1 MNKRLQKKKSNCKNL
16 VLGSLA
22 WTHVVNGSPVL
33 SVFSQVWDENTVSV
47 WKGYFDRKFKACDPK
62 NDYRYRRATMFH
74 YIDKNVRRYYN
85 RAVNATLKY
94 VYPVSDL
101 TALAVNYYLE
111 NDPLVA
117 KASTS
122 CEGMYLDD

>member
-1 MNKRLQKKKSNCKNL
+1 MNKRLQKKKNNCKNF
-16 VLGSLA
+16 VLGSIA
-22 WTHVVNGSPVL
+22 WTHVVNGSPIL
-33 SVFSQVWDENTVSV
+33 SIFPQVWDENTVNV
-47 WKGYFDRKFKACDPK
+47 WKGYFNRKFKASDPK
-62 NDYRYRRATMFH
+62 NGCRYRRATMFH

-85 RAVNATLKY
+85 RAVNATFKY
-94 VYPVSDL
+94 VYPASDL
-101 TALAVNYYLE
+101 TAMAVNNYLE

>member
-16 VLGSLA
+16 VLRSLA

-47 WKGYFDRKFKACDPK
+47 WKGYFNRNFKACDPK

-94 VYPVSDL
+94 VYPTSNL

-111 NDPLVA
+111 NDPLVK

-122 CEGMYLDD
+122 CEGIYLDD

>member
-47 WKGYFDRKFKACDPK
+47 WKGYFNRNFKACDPK
-62 NDYRYRRATMFH
+62 NDCRYRRATMFH
-74 YIDKNVRRYYN
+74 YIDKRVRKQYKKLQRIIFE
-85 RAVNATLKY
+85 
-94 VYPVSDL
+94 VSSRQML
-101 TALAVNYYLE
+101 LS
-111 NDPLVA
+111 A
-117 KASTS
+117 KHLIGVSNS
-122 CEGMYLDD
+122 CEGIYLDD

>member
-33 SVFSQVWDENTVSV
+33 SIFSQVWDENTVNV
-47 WKGYFDRKFKACDPK
+47 WKGYFNRKFKACDPK

-85 RAVNATLKY
+85 RAVNSTLKY
-94 VYPVSDL
+94 VYPTSDL
-101 TALAVNYYLE
+101 TAMAVNYYLE
-111 NDPLVA
+111 NDPMTVRVG
-117 KASTS
+117 
-122 CEGMYLDD
+122 E

>member
-47 WKGYFDRKFKACDPK
+47 WKGYFNRNFKACDPK

-74 YIDKNVRRYYN
+74 YIDKNVRGYYN

-94 VYPVSDL
+94 VYPTSNL

-111 NDPLVA
+111 NDPLVK

-122 CEGMYLDD
+122 CEGIYLDD

>member
-1 MNKRLQKKKSNCKNL
+1 MNKRLQKKKNGCKNL

-47 WKGYFDRKFKACDPK
+47 WKGYFTRNFKACDPK

-94 VYPVSDL
+94 VYPTSNL

-111 NDPLVA
+111 NDPLVK

-122 CEGMYLDD
+122 CEGIYLDD

>member
-33 SVFSQVWDENTVSV
+33 STFPQVWDENTVSM

-62 NDYRYRRATMFH
+62 NGYRYRRATMFH

-85 RAVNATLKY
+85 RAVNSTLKY

-101 TALAVNYYLE
+101 TAMAVNNYLE
-111 NDPLVA
+111 NDPLVK

-122 CEGMYLDD
+122 CEGIYLDD